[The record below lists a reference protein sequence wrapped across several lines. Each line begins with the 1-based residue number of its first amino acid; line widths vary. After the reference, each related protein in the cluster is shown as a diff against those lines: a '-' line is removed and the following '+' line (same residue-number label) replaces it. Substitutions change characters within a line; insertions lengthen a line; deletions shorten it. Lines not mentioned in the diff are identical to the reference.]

1 MKRSGSLRLTG
12 EEVMQTDTVQIGRVV
27 PKRAW
32 RVGVA
37 GATGVPD
44 LKGHSL

>member
-1 MKRSGSLRLTG
+1 MKRSGSLRLNG
-12 EEVMQTDTVQIGRVV
+12 EVMQIDTVQIGPVV